1 MAKRN
6 VHVTYDQSKRQ
17 WKVRKEDAKRAS
29 GYRGTQDEAR
39 DLAKRVAEREKSE
52 VVVHRK
58 DDGRIR
64 EKDSYGND
72 PRERKG

>member
-1 MAKRN
+1 MAKRD
-6 VHVTYDQSKRQ
+6 VHITYDKGKGK
-17 WKVRKEDAKRAS
+17 WKVRKEGAERAS
-29 GYRGTQDEAR
+29 GYRDTQDEAR
-39 DLAKRVAEREKSE
+39 NLAKRVAEREKSD
-52 VVVHRK
+52 VVTHRK